1 MHVIQ
6 NAVDALG
13 KSYEPFVSSRLA
25 VKTARKQPVLPLLV
39 ALVPWAS
46 NVLKIVDI
54 SENSWILSSRN
65 AQETAG
71 KFTRNAQLDCH
82 TSIMMC

>member
-25 VKTARKQPVLPLLV
+25 VKTARTASFSLLV